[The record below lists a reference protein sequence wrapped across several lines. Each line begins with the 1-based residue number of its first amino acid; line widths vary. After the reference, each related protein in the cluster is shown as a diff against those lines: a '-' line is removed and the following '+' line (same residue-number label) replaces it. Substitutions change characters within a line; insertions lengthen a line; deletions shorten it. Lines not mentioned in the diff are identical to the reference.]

1 MAAPRDINFL
11 IVDDFFSIRK
21 AVKVSLANLGFY
33 GEIFEADSVSRAK
46 ELITIKEN
54 ESPVE
59 FIISDLDMPGEDGIE
74 LLKFIRSNSNYVHLP
89 FLMLSSVNTK
99 DQILNAITFGVSSY
113 LIKPWEDK
121 SIGQK
126 IDSCWLKHG
135 SR

>member
-1 MAAPRDINFL
+1 MHLYHINNYHNNKHIQFNPVFAKQYSFSTGTPRYF
-11 IVDDFFSIRK
+11 
-21 AVKVSLANLGFY
+21 
-33 GEIFEADSVSRAK
+33 
-46 ELITIKEN
+46 
-54 ESPVE
+54 E

-74 LLKFIRSNSNYVHLP
+74 LLKFIRTNSKYVHLP
-89 FLMLSSVNTK
+89 FLMLSGVNTK